1 MASYY
6 YRDANAVILVYD
18 ISDLETFK
26 NIEKWLI
33 ELDERIKKQNLI
45 IGMAGN
51 KCDLPGNQ
59 RQVSVDKAKM
69 FAKENNVIFF
79 ETSAKSNTGIRELFS
94 SVAEE
99 IYQQLQIE

>member
-33 ELDERIKKQNLI
+33 ELDERIKK
-45 IGMAGN
+45 
-51 KCDLPGNQ
+51 
-59 RQVSVDKAKM
+59 
-69 FAKENNVIFF
+69 
-79 ETSAKSNTGIRELFS
+79 
-94 SVAEE
+94 
-99 IYQQLQIE
+99 